1 MRLRTFNQCK
11 QIFPF
16 FPFRWLDLFFVY
28 HSSKHLKQETKKRMQ
43 MIKKNILK
51 RRKRNKKGEIDNR
64 LFYFLL
70 LFPPSAPK
78 LPQWGV
84 VVSVANLSGTKWSP
98 HVILFFCCC
107 PLSLFWPIS
116 AVGCER
122 DTRTKYRDWWIVAA
136 VAKNVKIQILK

>member
-98 HVILFFCCC
+98 HVILFFLLLSTFPFFGQFRLLDVRGHENEISGLVNCCC
-107 PLSLFWPIS
+107 CSEE
-116 AVGCER
+116 CEN
-122 DTRTKYRDWWIVAA
+122 TNT
-136 VAKNVKIQILK
+136 